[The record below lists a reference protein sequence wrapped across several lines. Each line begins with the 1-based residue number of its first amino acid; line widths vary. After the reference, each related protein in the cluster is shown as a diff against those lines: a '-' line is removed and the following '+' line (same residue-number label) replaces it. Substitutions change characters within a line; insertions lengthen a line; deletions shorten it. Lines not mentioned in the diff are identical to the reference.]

1 MKDIYELLNNIDLDE
16 NEFEEIK
23 VSEIEKARIKKRLK
37 KSIHRRNNV
46 YKKTIKVASS
56 GVLCLGI
63 LSTTFSSYANEAYL
77 VQVISKTIDTI
88 RGYFETN
95 DNGQTYGTYI
105 DNGDGSLKEP
115 DLIAVVGVNNVE
127 GYVRKSDLYNEKNQP
142 QNPDDAQ
149 AYMAKREK
157 DGSRIIPVYKRD
169 GKTVIGEYKID

>member
-1 MKDIYELLNNIDLDE
+1 MKDIYELLNNIDIDE
-16 NEFEEIK
+16 NEFEEMK

-37 KSIHRRNNV
+37 KSIHKRNNI
-46 YKKTIKVASS
+46 YIKAIKIASC

-77 VQVISKTIDTI
+77 VKVISKTIDTI

-105 DNGDGSLKEP
+105 VNGDSDLQEP

-142 QNPDDAQ
+142 QNPEEAQ
-149 AYMAKREK
+149 VYMEKREK
-157 DGSRIIPVYKRD
+157 EGSRVIPVYKKD
-169 GKTVIGEYKID
+169 GKTVIGKYKID